1 MRTTRYTD
9 RERIA
14 GRRDIRKL
22 FVVVSEGVTEK
33 IYFDD
38 LAADERYNHP
48 SVHVETILPADSS
61 PDHVLAS
68 LSQYNGKY
76 ELGGNDE
83 LWLVIDRDRWKVPM
97 LSRVTQEALQ
107 KGFCVADSNPAF
119 ELWLLFHHRSL
130 DDYTCEELTEL
141 VANKKSGTRTRLERE
156 LISIL
161 GSYSKSNLKTSCY
174 LPNVGAAI
182 ANARTSDIQ
191 ESDRWLN
198 QIGSRVYKL
207 VESIINSSISPHNPS
222 H

>member
-1 MRTTRYTD
+1 MRTSKFTD

-68 LSQYNGKY
+68 LSEYNSKY

-83 LWLVIDRDRWKVPM
+83 LWLIIDRDRWEIPM
-97 LSRVTQEALQ
+97 LSRVTQQALQ
-107 KGFCVADSNPAF
+107 KGFYVADSNPAF

-130 DDYTCEELTEL
+130 DDYTCEVLTEL
-141 VANKKSGTRTRLERE
+141 EENKKTGSRTRLELE

-174 LPNVGAAI
+174 LPNVDAAI
-182 ANARTSDIQ
+182 TNAKVSDIK
-191 ESDRWLN
+191 ERDRWLN

-207 VESIINSSISPHNPS
+207 VQSIIDSST
-222 H
+222 

>member
-33 IYFDD
+33 IYLDD
-38 LAADERYNHP
+38 LAAHKRYNQP
-48 SVHVETILPADSS
+48 SVHVETILPTDSS
-61 PDHVLAS
+61 PDQVLAS
-68 LSQYNGKY
+68 LSEYNSKY

-83 LWLVIDRDRWKVPM
+83 LWLVIDRDRWEVSM
-97 LSRVTQEALQ
+97 LNRVTQEALQ

-119 ELWLLFHHRSL
+119 ELWLLFHHQSL
-130 DDYTCEELTEL
+130 DDYTCEELAEL
-141 VANKKSGTRTRLERE
+141 EANKKSGTRTTLELE

-174 LPNVGAAI
+174 LANVDVAI
-182 ANARTSDIQ
+182 ANARASDIK

-207 VESIINSSISPHNPS
+207 AQSIIDSSPNNPRN
-222 H
+222 

>member
-1 MRTTRYTD
+1 MRTSKFTD

-14 GRRDIRKL
+14 SRRDIRKL

-48 SVHVETILPADSS
+48 SVHVETIVPSDSS

-68 LSQYNGKY
+68 LSEYNSKY

-83 LWLVIDRDRWKVPM
+83 LWLVIDRDRWEVPM

-130 DDYTCEELTEL
+130 DDYTREVLAELE
-141 VANKKSGTRTRLERE
+141 ANKKSGSRTRVELE
-156 LISIL
+156 LITIL

-174 LPNVGAAI
+174 LPNVNAAI
-182 ANARTSDIQ
+182 ANARASDIK
-191 ESDRWLN
+191 ERDRWLN
-198 QIGSRVYKL
+198 HIGSRVYKL
-207 VESIINSSISPHNPS
+207 VESIINSPT
-222 H
+222 

>member
-1 MRTTRYTD
+1 MKTRRYSD

-33 IYFDD
+33 IYLDD
-38 LAADERYNHP
+38 LAADKRYNHP

-68 LSQYNGKY
+68 LSEYNSKY
-76 ELGGNDE
+76 ELGDNDE
-83 LWLVIDRDRWKVPM
+83 LWLVIDRDRWEVPM
-97 LSRVTQEALQ
+97 LSRVTQVAFQ
-107 KGFCVADSNPAF
+107 KSFYVADSKPAF

-130 DDYTCEELTEL
+130 NDYTCEELTEL
-141 VANKKSGTRTRLERE
+141 EANEKSGTRTRLELE

-174 LPNVGAAI
+174 LPNVDAAI
-182 ANARTSDIQ
+182 ANARASDISA
-191 ESDRWLN
+191 SDRWLN
-198 QIGSRVYKL
+198 QIGSRVYRL
-207 VESIINSSISPHNPS
+207 VESIINSST
-222 H
+222 